1 MEYTT
6 NILKKVQKQRS
17 IGCLMTSLDLG
28 GHADCLRRMY
38 VRSRLE
44 VRALWDQVACD
55 VLVQVRRKVCVHT
68 FPRPSGNQV

>member
-44 VRALWDQVACD
+44 VRAFGIRLHVMFLYRFGA
-55 VLVQVRRKVCVHT
+55 VCVHA